1 MSDQASKAT
10 APTVDGRVY
19 HLRLQKGEV
28 SPYVILPGDQATTEH
43 ISSVWEDTREIAYN
57 REYRT
62 VNGFYEGHAM
72 SMTSTGIGCQPAEI
86 CLNELKKV
94 GAHTCIKVG
103 CAEAIHEDIEP
114 GEIIIPAACMRKG
127 GAVTH
132 YVKPEF
138 PAFASPRITKALID
152 ACNNLGYKY
161 RMGVVCSISSY
172 YIGQGR
178 PLDGEEDSF
187 FPPEAETVVNRLRNA
202 KVLAMDTETAGEL
215 IMGYLHKLR
224 MGAVLWVNAN
234 RITGVWGD
242 NGGEEK
248 ACRVASEAIR
258 ILMEQD
264 TDITIWE

>member
-28 SPYVILPGDQATTEH
+28 SPYVILPSDQAVTEH
-43 ISSVWEDTREIAYN
+43 IASVWENTTEIAYN

-62 VNGFYEGHAM
+62 VNGTYKGKGM
-72 SMTSTGIGCQPAEI
+72 TMTSTGIGCQPAEI

-103 CAEAIHEDIEP
+103 CAEAIQQDIEL

-138 PAFASPRITKALID
+138 PAFANPRITKALIE
-152 ACNNLGYKY
+152 ACGNLGYRY

-178 PLDGEEDSF
+178 PLDGDDHSF
-187 FPPEAETVVNRLRNA
+187 FPPEAKGIVDRLRNA
-202 KVLAMDTETAGEL
+202 RVLALDMETAGEL

-224 MGAVLWVNAN
+224 MGAVLCVNAN
-234 RITGVWGD
+234 RITGAWGD
-242 NGGEEK
+242 LGGEEK
-248 ACRVASEAIR
+248 ACRVASEAVR

-264 TDITIWE
+264 TETTIGE